1 MVSQTQAIP
10 RLIKVLL
17 AEDNPGDADLVTQAF
32 RMSKRNIWLVSLK
45 DGDEV
50 MDHLRGEGGYGPSH
64 RPDLILLDLSL
75 PRKNGF
81 DTLAELKADPSL
93 RDIPVVI
100 LTQSRSEEDVRQAF
114 EMGANYYVIKP
125 ADFEEFRSAIQR
137 VEDIWLAGVSEQ
149 ED

>member
-1 MVSQTQAIP
+1 MVSQTETIP

-17 AEDNPGDADLVTQAF
+17 AEDNPGDTALVTEAF
-32 RMSKRNIWLVSLK
+32 RASKRKVWLVSLK
-45 DGDEV
+45 NGDEV
-50 MDHLRGEGGYGPSH
+50 MDHLRAEGGYSPSH

-81 DTLAELKADPSL
+81 DILAELKADPSL

-100 LTQSRSEEDVRQAF
+100 LTNSRSEADVRQAY
-114 EMGANYYVIKP
+114 EIGANYYLIKP
-125 ADFEEFRSAIQR
+125 ANFDEFRSAIQK
-137 VEDIWLAGVSEQ
+137 VEEIWLAGVNGQ